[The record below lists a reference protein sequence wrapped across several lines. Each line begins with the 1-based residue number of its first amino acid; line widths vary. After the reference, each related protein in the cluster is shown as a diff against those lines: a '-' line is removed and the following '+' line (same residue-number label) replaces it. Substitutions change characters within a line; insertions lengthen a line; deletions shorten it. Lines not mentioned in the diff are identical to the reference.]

1 MTERVQKLLAAA
13 GLCSRRTAEEW
24 IAAGRVTVNG
34 RAAHIGDKA
43 DPETDTVAVDGRP
56 VGRAAGHVYIMLHKP
71 RGYVTTLS
79 DERGRR
85 TAAEL
90 VKDCGVRVYPV
101 GRLDRDSE
109 GLLLFTNDGALTQRL
124 LHPSHQ
130 VDKVYTVSVSGAD
143 EGSAGR
149 LRAVTSLD
157 GQPIAPAQVDELYR
171 RGDRAEYR
179 VVIHQGKKRQIRR
192 MCAAVG
198 LTVTRLCRIAEG
210 GLELGALPPGRW
222 RHLTAGE
229 LESITDMNENVL
241 QTIRSGM
248 DGFSKGQ
255 KRIAAFILD
264 NYDRAAFMTAARL
277 GETASVSE
285 STVVRF
291 AAQLGYD
298 GYPEMQKALQELIR
312 GKLTSIQRIQV
323 SRDQMSGADI
333 LGSVMQRDMNS
344 IHNVIDRL
352 DRDAF
357 SCAVDKLLGA
367 KHIYILGVRSSSFLA
382 GYLNFYMHL
391 IFKNV
396 TLVQSSAAGE
406 IYEQLAH
413 IGKGDVLVG
422 ICFPRYSK
430 MAIHAVEYASR
441 KGGDVVAITDSAL
454 SPLYQMASV
463 SLLAPCDM
471 ISFVDSMAAPLSLLN
486 ALILEQVWSRYSIFG
501 KDDE

>member
-1 MTERVQKLLAAA
+1 MSK
-13 GLCSRRTAEEW
+13 S
-24 IAAGRVTVNG
+24 
-34 RAAHIGDKA
+34 
-43 DPETDTVAVDGRP
+43 
-56 VGRAAGHVYIMLHKP
+56 
-71 RGYVTTLS
+71 
-79 DERGRR
+79 
-85 TAAEL
+85 
-90 VKDCGVRVYPV
+90 
-101 GRLDRDSE
+101 
-109 GLLLFTNDGALTQRL
+109 
-124 LHPSHQ
+124 
-130 VDKVYTVSVSGAD
+130 
-143 EGSAGR
+143 
-149 LRAVTSLD
+149 
-157 GQPIAPAQVDELYR
+157 
-171 RGDRAEYR
+171 
-179 VVIHQGKKRQIRR
+179 
-192 MCAAVG
+192 
-198 LTVTRLCRIAEG
+198 
-210 GLELGALPPGRW
+210 
-222 RHLTAGE
+222 
-229 LESITDMNENVL
+229 VL
-241 QTIRSGM
+241 QTIRAGM
-248 DGFSKGQ
+248 DSFSKGQ

-264 NYDRAAFMTAARL
+264 NYDRAAFMTAAKL

-298 GYPEMQKALQELIR
+298 GYPDMQKALQELIR
-312 GKLTSIQRIQV
+312 GRLTSIQRIQV
-323 SRDQMSGADI
+323 SRDQMTGSDI

-344 IHNVIDRL
+344 IHDVIERL
-352 DRDAF
+352 DREEF
-357 SCAVDKLLGA
+357 ERVVDKLLHA

-382 GYLNFYMHL
+382 GYLNFYLHL

-486 ALILEQVWSRYSIFG
+486 ALILAVGQQRRDDLSATLAEMEQVWSKYSIFG
-501 KDDE
+501 KEDDE

>member
-1 MTERVQKLLAAA
+1 
-13 GLCSRRTAEEW
+13 
-24 IAAGRVTVNG
+24 
-34 RAAHIGDKA
+34 
-43 DPETDTVAVDGRP
+43 
-56 VGRAAGHVYIMLHKP
+56 
-71 RGYVTTLS
+71 
-79 DERGRR
+79 
-85 TAAEL
+85 
-90 VKDCGVRVYPV
+90 
-101 GRLDRDSE
+101 
-109 GLLLFTNDGALTQRL
+109 
-124 LHPSHQ
+124 
-130 VDKVYTVSVSGAD
+130 
-143 EGSAGR
+143 
-149 LRAVTSLD
+149 
-157 GQPIAPAQVDELYR
+157 
-171 RGDRAEYR
+171 
-179 VVIHQGKKRQIRR
+179 
-192 MCAAVG
+192 
-198 LTVTRLCRIAEG
+198 
-210 GLELGALPPGRW
+210 
-222 RHLTAGE
+222 
-229 LESITDMNENVL
+229 MNENVL

-406 IYEQLAH
+406 IYEQLAPH
-413 IGKGDVLVG
+413 RQGG
-422 ICFPRYSK
+422 R
-430 MAIHAVEYASR
+430 A
-441 KGGDVVAITDSAL
+441 GGDLLPPVLQDGHTRGGIRQQKGRRRGGHHRLGAV
-454 SPLYQMASV
+454 ASV
-463 SLLAPCDM
+463 SDGVGVAAGALRHDLLCGLHGGA
-471 ISFVDSMAAPLSLLN
+471 
-486 ALILEQVWSRYSIFG
+486 R
-501 KDDE
+501 